1 MITRWVFWA
10 AIACLTGLSSAAQSQ
25 AWRNCIP
32 GSIGPGGCDSI
43 GPGGGQ
49 SIGPGGGMS
58 IGPGG
63 GLSIGPGGGQSIGP
77 GGGLSIAPGGGLSID
92 RDRTRGLDTRTM
104 RPFRDPWA
112 WD

>member
-63 GLSIGPGGGQSIGP
+63 PEHPQRNGSRDHLGT
-77 GGGLSIAPGGGLSID
+77 LVFACTTLDAPSNSVRQKRPMPSSQD
-92 RDRTRGLDTRTM
+92 R
-104 RPFRDPWA
+104 A
-112 WD
+112 